1 MLGGCPPSPRHR
13 RTPYQFPQPRGDDDP
28 SSSGVQPAEPGP
40 SLPAPAARASTTMP
54 SLASLEKPFQ
64 PSTVCAAYVMLDYL
78 CWGRTAH
85 SPLCAV
91 TSGRATA
98 AVPVFVCHSASPVS
112 ALYTICFVFYINRQC
127 ASALYFYNGA
137 LPYCV
142 WPSKLLFCAIYVM
155 YERTV
160 SCALEVSFTTL
171 LKRETGS
178 T

>member
-1 MLGGCPPSPRHR
+1 MAQKRISDFFGGPNKSKKSCITSVDESGTVALLSSEDDEEEEGVESPR
-13 RTPYQFPQPRGDDDP
+13 PRADDDP

-127 ASALYFYNGA
+127 ASALYFDNDA

-142 WPSKLLFCAIYVM
+142 
-155 YERTV
+155 
-160 SCALEVSFTTL
+160 
-171 LKRETGS
+171 
-178 T
+178 